1 VNKNVARTRVQV
13 SKKKRNIFLQILG
26 ETGQVTKAAE
36 SAGYTSPNYLLKLR
50 RDDEEFAE
58 QWADAVKTAEYTL
71 ADEAI
76 RRGRDGVLEP
86 VYFKGKVV
94 DYKLVY
100 SDTLLMFI
108 LKKLNPSYRDT
119 GRGGETNINFGI
131 AVLPM
136 TAPNEGAWEQ
146 RAIDMHAGQT
156 IIELEAK
163 PTENNLTR
171 VKRGD

>member
-1 VNKNVARTRVQV
+1 MSNAITRMAV
-13 SKKKRNIFLQILG
+13 SKKKRKIFLKVLG

-36 SAGYTSPNYLLKLR
+36 SAGYTTPAFLHKLR

-58 QWADAVKTAEYTL
+58 QWEDAVQTAKYMLE
-71 ADEAI
+71 DEGI
-76 RRGRDGVLEP
+76 RRGRDGVMEA
-86 VYFKGKVV
+86 VYHKGEII

-100 SDTLLMFI
+100 SDTLLMFM
-108 LKKLNPSYRDT
+108 LKKLDPSYRDT
-119 GRGGETNINFGI
+119 GRHGETNINFGI

-146 RAIDMHAGQT
+146 RALDMHAGQT
-156 IIELEAK
+156 LIELEAK
-163 PTENNLTR
+163 PVENNLTR